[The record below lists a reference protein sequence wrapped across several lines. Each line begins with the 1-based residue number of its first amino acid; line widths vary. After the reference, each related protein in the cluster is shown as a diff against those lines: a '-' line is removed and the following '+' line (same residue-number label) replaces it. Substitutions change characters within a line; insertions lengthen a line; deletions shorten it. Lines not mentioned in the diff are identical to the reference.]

1 MIEKMFAMEIAL
13 EVAPLHGIDII
24 ADWQKNNA
32 GARIATDRYRAG
44 SLESCMPAMCLLE
57 SSPEKTERLLSRHKS
72 RIPGGHTT
80 SRANDSFSFDLGFA
94 NGRSCPSRVTG
105 KGTLRVAMSS
115 RSPEAN

>member
-44 SLESCMPAMCLLE
+44 SLESCMPAMCLLL
-57 SSPEKTERLLSRHKS
+57 TD
-72 RIPGGHTT
+72 G
-80 SRANDSFSFDLGFA
+80 FDLKTV
-94 NGRSCPSRVTG
+94 NY
-105 KGTLRVAMSS
+105 
-115 RSPEAN
+115 